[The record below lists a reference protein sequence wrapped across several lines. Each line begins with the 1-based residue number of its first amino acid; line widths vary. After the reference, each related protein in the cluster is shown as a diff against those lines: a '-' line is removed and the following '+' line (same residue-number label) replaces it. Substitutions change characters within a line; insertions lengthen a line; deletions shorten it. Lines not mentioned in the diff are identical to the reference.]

1 MGKKELFSQDLGDI
15 VEFDSKEFDINTV
28 LESIPAIEDNSVE
41 DPSKEKDKDDKKDD
55 VTGTD
60 TSLENI
66 DEVLEK
72 QTKAA
77 QEDVKKVDKVV
88 GDIEKKTDDEASAS
102 LTKTTEPSS
111 DAPFTVIFARDLVT
125 QGLLSSFNE
134 KEFLEESKSVGEAE
148 ALRNLIKSEIDANID
163 AAKSDLDAGY
173 QEYLSLVG
181 KGVAVDTASD
191 LLSLKT
197 KFDGIK
203 VDDLTKEENTALRK
217 QVMTDYFRLTSK
229 MSDAKIEKTVQSSID
244 LGEDVDEAK
253 DYLNELK
260 TLIKD
265 EIEAE
270 EQEAQKLQALQ
281 VEENRRS
288 REILKEAINSLTEI
302 IPGNQINKQTKV
314 KMYEDITKPVQDNK
328 GRTTNAI
335 WAKRSEDPMFF
346 DSRLAYLL
354 ETGYFEKGKPW
365 NKASQA
371 KTTAEISELEKALQD
386 KSNTAS
392 KTGAHVLRSLE
403 EDKTAKDNIES
414 MRGIF
419 GK

>member
-1 MGKKELFSQDLGDI
+1 MSKKNLFSQDLGDI
-15 VEFDSKEFDINTV
+15 VEFDSKEFDINAV
-28 LESIPAIEDNSVE
+28 LESIPAIEDNIKDSSV
-41 DPSKEKDKDDKKDD
+41 KKDD
-55 VTGTD
+55 DNKKTKDDVED
-60 TSLENI
+60 TSLEDI
-66 DEVLEK
+66 DEVLDK

-77 QEDVKKVDKVV
+77 KEDVEKIDKAVE
-88 GDIEKKTDDEASAS
+88 DIEKTDDKASAS
-102 LTKTTEPSS
+102 LNKTTETSS

-134 KEFLEESKSVGEAE
+134 KEFLEESKSIGEAE
-148 ALRNLIKSEIDANID
+148 ALRNLIKSEIDTNIET
-163 AAKSDLDAGY
+163 AKSDLDEGY
-173 QEYLSLVG
+173 KEYLNLVG
-181 KGVAVDTASD
+181 KGVAIDTAND

-197 KFDGIK
+197 RFDGIK
-203 VDDLTKEENTALRK
+203 VDDLTKEENTDLRK
-217 QVMTDYFRLTSK
+217 QVMKDYFRLTSK

-244 LGEDVDEAK
+244 LGEDIEESK
-253 DYLNELK
+253 EYLNELK

-270 EQEAQKLQALQ
+270 EQEAQRIQALQ

-288 REILKEAINSLTEI
+288 REVLKEDINSLTEI
-302 IPGNQINKQTKV
+302 IPGVQINKQTKI
-314 KMYEDITKPVQDNK
+314 KMYEDIVKPVQDGK

-354 ETGYFEKGKPW
+354 ETGYFEKGKAW

-371 KTTAEISELEKALQD
+371 KTTTSISDLEKAIQD
-386 KSNTAS
+386 KSNTVS
-392 KTGAHVLRSLE
+392 KAGTHVLRSLE
-403 EDKTAKDNIES
+403 EDKTTKANIDS